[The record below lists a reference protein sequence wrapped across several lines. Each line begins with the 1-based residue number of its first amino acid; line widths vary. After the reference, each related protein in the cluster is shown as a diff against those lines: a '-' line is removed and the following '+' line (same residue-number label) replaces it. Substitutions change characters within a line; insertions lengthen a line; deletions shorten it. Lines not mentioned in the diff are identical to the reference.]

1 MFMFGGTGGS
11 HIKVG
16 VYTAS
21 TPTQGFLPKPLYGR
35 IENHCFT
42 GDPPMARPKSLA
54 KMSIEAL
61 IDLRD
66 SITATLS
73 AQAAELQKQLSRLTG
88 TGDSGANGARRGRK
102 PGRPRGSA
110 LKGRKVPAKYRSRK
124 DPKLTWAGRGATP
137 RWMRDEMKA
146 GKLKKEAF
154 LIK

>member
-1 MFMFGGTGGS
+1 M
-11 HIKVG
+11 
-16 VYTAS
+16 
-21 TPTQGFLPKPLYGR
+21 P
-35 IENHCFT
+35 
-42 GDPPMARPKSLA
+42 RPRTLA

-73 AQAAELQKQLSRLTG
+73 EQAAQLQKQLSRLTG
-88 TGDSGANGARRGRK
+88 TTHTRTGTGNGAKPGRK
-102 PGRPRGSA
+102 PGRPRGSS

-124 DPKLTWAGRGATP
+124 DPKMTWAGRGATP